1 MAIHARMLQHG
12 RFIFAKSICGSGG
25 VLLKA
30 GVRRSLSFSYICA
43 GARNGA
49 GSSTGNVV
57 DDTYRLLFGKCVFRF
72 YQTFSDG
79 SARSDACADAFA
91 VENTRKRLS
100 ESGII
105 GQCDVA

>member
-12 RFIFAKSICGSGG
+12 RFVFAKSICGSGG

-57 DDTYRLLFGKCVFRF
+57 DDTYRLLFGKCVLRF
-72 YQTFSDG
+72 NQTFSDG

-91 VENTRKRLS
+91 VEDTRNRLS